1 MAFQPQY
8 QDWHHRLG
16 TKEGAFLN
24 QPGLPIT
31 FTTGQF
37 AGSTIR
43 VELKE
48 LQKANSGRKFVFLV
62 PEPSCFDIRPRLSLG
77 MLR

>member
-1 MAFQPQY
+1 MAFQTQY
-8 QDWHHRLG
+8 QDRYHRLG
-16 TKEGAFLN
+16 AKEGASLS

-37 AGSTIR
+37 AGNTIR

-48 LQKANSGRKFVFLV
+48 LQKANSGRKFVF
-62 PEPSCFDIRPRLSLG
+62 SSS
-77 MLR
+77 